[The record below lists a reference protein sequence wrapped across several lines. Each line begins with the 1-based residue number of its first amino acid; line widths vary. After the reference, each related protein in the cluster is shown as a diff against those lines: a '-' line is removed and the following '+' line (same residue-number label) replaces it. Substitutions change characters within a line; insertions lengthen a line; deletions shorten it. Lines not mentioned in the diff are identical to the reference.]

1 MIGSLA
7 SVNMLGNDLPA
18 QVGVPITRLPV
29 QCQLSRGQSLGSQGL
44 WIRTAR
50 VQKGET
56 GG

>member
-1 MIGSLA
+1 MIGSLTT
-7 SVNMLGNDLPA
+7 VNVLGNDLPA

-29 QCQLSRGQSLGSQGL
+29 QCQLSRGQSMGSQGL
-44 WIRTAR
+44 WIRTAC